1 MSSAASKKLT
11 EDQAAERRNRR
22 AAKREA
28 RQARA
33 REFRSWFRDRAN
45 AGKERASIRA
55 RKDRKAASGLRGVD
69 RVPKELAKG
78 NPLQRKPKKARK
90 PGTVALEVPPLGTY
104 RGRTAN
110 YATRRAMGQRG
121 HAQRTRRRDM
131 PGSQARRIERNQKA
145 WAE

>member
-1 MSSAASKKLT
+1 MSSAPSKKLT
-11 EDQAAERRNRR
+11 KDQADARRERR

-45 AGKERASIRA
+45 AGKERAAIRA
-55 RKDRKAASGLRGVD
+55 RKDRKASSGLRGVD
-69 RVPKELAKG
+69 RVPAALTGWA
-78 NPLQRKPKKARK
+78 P
-90 PGTVALEVPPLGTY
+90 TVERVGDPPVLGTY
-104 RGRTAN
+104 RGKSAN

-131 PGSQARRIERNQKA
+131 PGATARRIERNQKA